1 MTYLAI
7 SDIHNDYKSLL
18 AAYNKS
24 IELRAKLIFLG
35 DIVDYGPDPA
45 NTILFAAHLAETEK
59 AMFVEG
65 NHDNKIFRWISGND
79 VKIYPPAMDT
89 TIKAL
94 EDIQVK
100 DAFGRLYANMVPYV
114 EIEDTVFT
122 HGAVMPEFWRGEKD
136 TKKTQRGFMYGEIN
150 PDRSKKIMMR
160 GQEYPS
166 RLYDWTLEIP
176 GNKTVVVGHD
186 RSPFETA
193 PAFDK
198 NITKVSVSKNMQGGT
213 VVFTDTGGGKGGFV
227 SGVVLDNQVKYQKSI
242 SFK

>member
-100 DAFGRLYANMVPYV
+100 DAFGR
-114 EIEDTVFT
+114 
-122 HGAVMPEFWRGEKD
+122 
-136 TKKTQRGFMYGEIN
+136 
-150 PDRSKKIMMR
+150 
-160 GQEYPS
+160 
-166 RLYDWTLEIP
+166 
-176 GNKTVVVGHD
+176 
-186 RSPFETA
+186 
-193 PAFDK
+193 
-198 NITKVSVSKNMQGGT
+198 
-213 VVFTDTGGGKGGFV
+213 
-227 SGVVLDNQVKYQKSI
+227 
-242 SFK
+242 